1 LVKALGKVLF
11 TRFVVPFELTGILFL
26 AAMVGAVLLG
36 KREKNNA
43 VLIPKEEGGN
53 S

>member
-1 LVKALGKVLF
+1 
-11 TRFVVPFELTGILFL
+11 
-26 AAMVGAVLLG
+26 MVGAVLLG